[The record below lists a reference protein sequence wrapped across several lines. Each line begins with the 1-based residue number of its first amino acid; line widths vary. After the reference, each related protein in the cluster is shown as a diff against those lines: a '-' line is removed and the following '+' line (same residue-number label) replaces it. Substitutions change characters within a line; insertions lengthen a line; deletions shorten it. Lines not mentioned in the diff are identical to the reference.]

1 MGKPLKYRKYKEEN
15 KGHDP
20 VIKTEPLLT
29 CLEYFLPRAF
39 SRSIDNPGITP
50 ADRVSRPDFS
60 THCCIRSGQKEMRG
74 VERTVFRVI
83 ATVHEFQLCG
93 PEPQL
98 VEWRMGTDIL
108 SV

>member
-1 MGKPLKYRKYKEEN
+1 
-15 KGHDP
+15 
-20 VIKTEPLLT
+20 
-29 CLEYFLPRAF
+29 
-39 SRSIDNPGITP
+39 
-50 ADRVSRPDFS
+50 
-60 THCCIRSGQKEMRG
+60 MRG